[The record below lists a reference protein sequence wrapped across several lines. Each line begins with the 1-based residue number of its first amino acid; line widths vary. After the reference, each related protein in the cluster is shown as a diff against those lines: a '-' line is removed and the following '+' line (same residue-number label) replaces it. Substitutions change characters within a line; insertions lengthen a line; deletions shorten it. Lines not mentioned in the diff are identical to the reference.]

1 MWLKKRA
8 VGVDS
13 AQPGV
18 SSGHR
23 VAAWTWDWA
32 GKFSVPGTAL
42 EQWCR
47 SQLWEMVLG
56 PVCKADVLGSHFQ
69 EVLVLFPEVREYIS
83 RDGGLAQTVC
93 QAQKMP
99 RWGYVCI
106 QAVCSELM
114 LGQAF
119 GGKKRDPIAWIGEF
133 SKPNFPCCD
142 FWQVPVSWRLEKWA
156 HEMSWQ

>member
-8 VGVDS
+8 IGVHS

-32 GKFSVPGTAL
+32 GKSSVLGIAL

-47 SQLWEMVLG
+47 SQLWEMALG
-56 PVCKADVLGSHFQ
+56 TVCKADVLGSHFQ

-99 RWGYVCI
+99 CWSYVCV

-119 GGKKRDPIAWIGEF
+119 GGKKRDLIAGIGEF